1 MASPARA
8 TSALAVF
15 FTLQASQWCC
25 LSLAL
30 WYLIVSNEHLW
41 TLSKTKDKSKKIKV
55 EEKKNDLCERLFEF
69 AVRVIEFLKTLP
81 YSPENKTI
89 RTQLSK
95 SACSSGANYEE
106 SQAGSSKADFN
117 NKVRISLR
125 EMRESNYWLR
135 IVKRTVKE
143 VNMTEMDY
151 LIKESGE
158 LKNILGSIVQKSR

>member
-1 MASPARA
+1 M
-8 TSALAVF
+8 
-15 FTLQASQWCC
+15 
-25 LSLAL
+25 
-30 WYLIVSNEHLW
+30 
-41 TLSKTKDKSKKIKV
+41 
-55 EEKKNDLCERLFEF
+55 EEKKNDLCDRLFEF
-69 AVRVIEFLKTLP
+69 AVKVIEFLKTLP

-106 SQAGSSKADFN
+106 SQGGSSKPDFS

-135 IVKRTVKE
+135 IIKRTV
-143 VNMTEMDY
+143 TEINISQLDY

-158 LKNILGSIVQKSR
+158 LKKILGSIVQRSR

>member
-1 MASPARA
+1 M
-8 TSALAVF
+8 
-15 FTLQASQWCC
+15 
-25 LSLAL
+25 
-30 WYLIVSNEHLW
+30 
-41 TLSKTKDKSKKIKV
+41 
-55 EEKKNDLCERLFEF
+55 EERKNDLCERLFEF

-106 SQAGSSKADFN
+106 SQSGSSKADFS

-135 IVKRTVKE
+135 IVKRTVPETDPKE
-143 VNMTEMDY
+143 IDY
-151 LIKESGE
+151 LVMESAE
-158 LKNILGSIVQKSR
+158 LKKILGSIVQKSR

>member
-1 MASPARA
+1 
-8 TSALAVF
+8 
-15 FTLQASQWCC
+15 
-25 LSLAL
+25 LSNGSDGAEAWLG
-30 WYLIVSNEHLW
+30 VR
-41 TLSKTKDKSKKIKV
+41 KDKRQKVQDKGDKKDKRQKSQDKSY
-55 EEKKNDLCERLFEF
+55 EMKEKKNDLCDRLFEF

-89 RTQLSK
+89 RIQLSK

-106 SQAGSSKADFN
+106 AQSGSSKPDFI

-135 IVKRTVKE
+135 IIQRTVIE
-143 VNMTEMDY
+143 VNLSELEY
-151 LIKESGE
+151 LIQESGE

>member
-1 MASPARA
+1 VA
-8 TSALAVF
+8 
-15 FTLQASQWCC
+15 
-25 LSLAL
+25 
-30 WYLIVSNEHLW
+30 
-41 TLSKTKDKSKKIKV
+41 
-55 EEKKNDLCERLFEF
+55 EKKNDLCERLFEF

-106 SQAGSSKADFN
+106 SQGGSSKADFS

-135 IVKRTVKE
+135 IIKRTVRE
-143 VNMTEMDY
+143 VNRDEVDY
-151 LIKESGE
+151 LMKESSE
-158 LKNILGSIVQKSR
+158 LKKILGSIAQKSR